1 MHYAGPVSTAYQRRL
16 ARQLRER
23 VKELDCLHRIGA
35 LVLRHRDAL
44 DEVFQGVVDVLP
56 PALQHPTRAVA
67 MLRHGARRYR
77 TADAPGTRTR
87 IAFEAPI
94 VVAGTVVGEV
104 GVGYT
109 SPRGSARV
117 IFLPEERVLLAAV
130 ADYLA
135 LAIDRHDAVTALR
148 RATAEHEDGPGW
160 SSLARRAPQ
169 LTASELAICQALVM
183 GLSSKDIAESR
194 HIAVGT
200 VARHRENIR
209 AKLGL
214 QHAGTNLVAHLI
226 ELTAPDEPR
235 GAKVRSQRPAGS
247 TASRFGTVAR
257 KR

>member
-1 MHYAGPVSTAYQRRL
+1 MHYADRVSTTYQRKL

-23 VKELDCLHRIGA
+23 VKELDCLQRIGA
-35 LVLRHRDAL
+35 LVVRHRDAL
-44 DEVFQGVVDVLP
+44 DEVFQGVVDLLP

-77 TADAPGTRTR
+77 TTDAPGTRTR
-87 IAFEAPI
+87 VAFEVPI
-94 VVAGTVVGEV
+94 VVAGVVVGEV
-104 GVGYT
+104 GVGYA
-109 SPRGSARV
+109 SPRGGPRV

-135 LAIDRHDAVTALR
+135 LAIERHDAVKALA
-148 RATAEHEDGPGW
+148 RATTEHDDAPGL

-169 LTASELAICQALVM
+169 LTSSELAICQALMM
-183 GLSSKDIAESR
+183 GLSSKEIAEAR

-226 ELTAPDEPR
+226 ELTAPDVPR
-235 GAKVRSQRPAGS
+235 HARGRPKGPE
-247 TASRFGTVAR
+247 RR
-257 KR
+257 